1 MNLIINLKNIYSMNW
16 EKSFHVIVYFALLA
30 SSMPRNNTFI
40 INLITFIIVKICTL
54 FQFQCQLAFWVS
66 IIKITLFISFVP
78 NMSSYNNLNFPV
90 ARKRR
95 INTVQTLRNVT
106 RKPVPFRLLLISSPC
121 VCKKPQKTKNSK
133 SK

>member
-40 INLITFIIVKICTL
+40 INLLTFIIVKICTL
-54 FQFQCQLAFWVS
+54 FQFQWQSAFWVS
-66 IIKITLFISFVP
+66 IIKIILFIFFVC
-78 NMSSYNNLNFPV
+78 NMSSYKNLNFPV
-90 ARKRR
+90 ARKRC
-95 INTVQTLRNVT
+95 INTVQTLCNIT
-106 RKPVPFRLLLISSPC
+106 HKPVLFCLLLISSPC

-133 SK
+133 K